1 MAISS
6 LHKLS
11 NLFEVAVDIDA
22 KIKLIVEGVLK
33 KS

>member
-1 MAISS
+1 MAISFT
-6 LHKLS
+6 HKFS
-11 NLFEVAVDIDA
+11 NPVEVAVDIDA